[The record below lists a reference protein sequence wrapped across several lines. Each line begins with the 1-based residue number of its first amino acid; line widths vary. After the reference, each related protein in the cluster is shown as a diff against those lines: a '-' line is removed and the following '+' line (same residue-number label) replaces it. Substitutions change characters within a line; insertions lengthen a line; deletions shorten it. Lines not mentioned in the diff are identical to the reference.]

1 MCDVQTLTPHC
12 GLLCE
17 AQTHVYGMGSDPA
30 QPDLCGQVDG
40 PTNPFCSF
48 FFCISEL
55 DLDQAYRLSLNP
67 LNIIWLLV

>member
-48 FFCISEL
+48 FF
-55 DLDQAYRLSLNP
+55 
-67 LNIIWLLV
+67 V